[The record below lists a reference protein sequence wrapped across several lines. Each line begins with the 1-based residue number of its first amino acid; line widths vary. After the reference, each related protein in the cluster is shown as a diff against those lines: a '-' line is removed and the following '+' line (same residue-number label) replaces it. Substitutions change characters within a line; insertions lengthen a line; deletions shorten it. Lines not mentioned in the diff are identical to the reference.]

1 MTHSSPTRR
10 SSDLSRRR
18 RKMKKW
24 TTLAMLAALPA
35 TAAVAAVPYH
45 AMPPGFAAPPIRAE
59 PIAGIVN
66 QYWYNYQPD
75 LLEAEK
81 ELSSDLRHATDREDR
96 WDAWDERTTELENGR
111 AECR

>member
-35 TAAVAAVPYH
+35 TAAIAAVPYH
-45 AMPPGFAAPPIRAE
+45 KMPPGFDAPPIRAE

-66 QYWYNYQPD
+66 QYWYNYRAD
-75 LLEAEK
+75 ILEAEK
-81 ELSSDLRHATDREDR
+81 ELSSDLRPATHRDDRRDAWEDR
-96 WDAWDERTTELENGR
+96 KSVV
-111 AECR
+111 